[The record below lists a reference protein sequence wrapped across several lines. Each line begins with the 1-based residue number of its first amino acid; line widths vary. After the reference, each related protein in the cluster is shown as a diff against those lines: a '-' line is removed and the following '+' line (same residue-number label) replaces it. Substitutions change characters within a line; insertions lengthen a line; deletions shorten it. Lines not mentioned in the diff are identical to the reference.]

1 VRWRGARAR
10 VVVGGVVLTG
20 LALVWLATAVRGAEP
35 DFASLGVQRYDPPK
49 PAPDFA
55 LPTLDGRTVRLADLR
70 GRVVL
75 LFFWATW

>member
-1 VRWRGARAR
+1 MIRR
-10 VVVGGVVLTG
+10 LSG
-20 LALVWLATAVRGAEP
+20 LALAGLLAAGSAVAAPAAAAPP
-35 DFASLGVQRYDPPK
+35 DFRALDIEPYDPPR

-55 LPTLDGRTVRLADLR
+55 LPDLGGKTVRLADLK